1 MSTEDQRVRFINTT
15 MDFIHDLTNS
25 LYESMMDQ
33 DFSEVERLSSSLIDI
48 LNDLKNTFKDE
59 V

>member
-15 MDFIHDLTNS
+15 MNFIHDLTNS
-25 LYESMMDQ
+25 LYESLMDE
-33 DFSEVERLSSSLIDI
+33 DFSEVDRICVSISDI

-59 V
+59 I